1 MSTSPSLPSDVA
13 KPATAFWLY
22 WSGSTVSRLGTAVTS
37 VALPLTAVL
46 LLHASALSVATITA
60 AGSLPALLI
69 GLPSGAYVT
78 RMPLRATQ
86 IGMDLLRAAAI
97 AWIPAASSLG
107 VLSIAQMIAVAAVV
121 GAGNV
126 IFSVAN
132 STMIPELVPAE
143 ELTKRNSLIFGSRG
157 IAQLAGPGLGGVLVE
172 ALGAASCMLVDA
184 GSYLISAVTLW
195 RLPASH
201 ARPKRPGEH
210 PPIRQQIVEGIVYV
224 RSRPALRITLVLQ
237 VCVNLTGA
245 AILALSPLYLVRG
258 LHQHAFVIGL
268 LYATEGGGALAGAA
282 VTTPLTARWGT
293 AGVLLRC
300 TLPVPL
306 TVLLLAVSFSGWG
319 AALFGLG
326 IFAFAATLTVVG
338 VVIQSYRHRVVPT
351 EMLPRLVATTG
362 FFGSGGRPLGALV
375 AGGLGALLGVH
386 AALYVIALASVA
398 VPACLWCGQ
407 GVRDGFAD

>member
-1 MSTSPSLPSDVA
+1 
-13 KPATAFWLY
+13 
-22 WSGSTVSRLGTAVTS
+22 VTS

-60 AGSLPALLI
+60 AGSLPALVI

-78 RMPLRATQ
+78 RLPLRGTQ

-97 AWIPAASSLG
+97 AWIPVASSLG
-107 VLSIAQMIAVAAVV
+107 VLSIVQMIAVAAVV

-132 STMIPELVPAE
+132 ATMIPELVPAE

-195 RLPASH
+195 RLPASR
-201 ARPKRPGEH
+201 ARVKRQGQH

-282 VTTPLTARWGT
+282 VTTRLSARWGT

-306 TVLLLAVSFSGWG
+306 TVLLLAASFSGWG

-326 IFAFAATLTVVG
+326 IFAFAATLTVIG
-338 VVIQSYRHRVVPT
+338 IVIQTYRHRVVPT

-386 AALYVIALASVA
+386 VALYVIALASVA
-398 VPACLWCGQ
+398 VPACVWLGQ
-407 GVRDGFAD
+407 GVRGGFAD